1 MAAAGASGLYVNPNT
16 GAAQAGL
23 MPFRNALING
33 DMRINQRGTST
44 NLASMTAVGGTNA
57 YVCDRWGVF
66 RSGYATGA
74 ACAQGTNLTVGDLPF
89 NEAGITTF
97 ARVGRV
103 LSNTLTNAIFLAYA
117 LETQDSV
124 KFKSKNVIFSGYY
137 RTGANFS
144 ESQLNSRITIG
155 TGTDEPLQR
164 GGSVTGQ
171 VDYYVVFPISTTWSK
186 FTYTIKLATNLNQVG
201 LYIFYSPVGTA
212 GAADYFDIT
221 GVQLELGSVA
231 TPFEVRPYPVE
242 LQLCQRYCMQY
253 GGTAGMA
260 ISNGFTRNTSLFFG
274 FVYFPVEMRVGVTPI
289 LTSGGVINISIGG
302 SDFACTSVSV
312 PGGYVQNIKIGYI
325 NFNVSGAT
333 TGVPGYASANA
344 PGGAITYL
352 RYDAEL

>member
-124 KFKSKNVIFSGYY
+124 KFKSKNVVFSGYY

-212 GAADYFDIT
+212 GANDYFDIT

-242 LQLCQRYCMQY
+242 LQLCQRYHQRFFGGIGLYCGDGNEYLVVFQY
-253 GGTAGMA
+253 PVPMRATPVLTNSTISSQSGTFTVGWPKIQAYTSNAYAIILGMVGAQKGTA
-260 ISNGFTRNTSLFFG
+260 F
-274 FVYFPVEMRVGVTPI
+274 Y
-289 LTSGGVINISIGG
+289 
-302 SDFACTSVSV
+302 
-312 PGGYVQNIKIGYI
+312 
-325 NFNVSGAT
+325 NVVAD
-333 TGVPGYASANA
+333 
-344 PGGAITYL
+344 I
-352 RYDAEL
+352 EL